1 MSLGDA
7 FAKLGNIHAQSLEGY
22 TISEITEKK
31 GEDIIKLTKDG
42 REIGIIK
49 GKLSDFT
56 FYYEQDAG
64 NAQDKVNA
72 ITGE

>member
-7 FAKLGNIHAQSLEGY
+7 FAKLGNIHAETLEGY
-22 TISEITEKK
+22 TITEITEKE

-49 GKLSDFT
+49 GKQSDFT
-56 FYYEQDAG
+56 FYYEQNDG
-64 NAQDKVNA
+64 NAQTQVNA